1 MATFIMYVIFFAV
14 AAYLVYILLIK
25 PNKEKQQVSEYLAS
39 KKNEIPGIKLT
50 VESSSRYE
58 RREPEKTVTFKMLNN
73 NTAQFIP
80 DSSLP
85 LTLTN
90 CSKSDAELILDTFYN
105 VKGIEPKNHKIYE
118 LFALKNITCS
128 EIESYIE
135 ENSKQYRDNV
145 VDIMNADKDPEEK
158 LGIDEISLREIFPQ
172 IKEAAASKL
181 DKQPSVYGFYRLF
194 DSRPDSI
201 TWDDEIIKKY
211 SYKALRVYFRYY
223 KDFST
228 FRSFSVTADQY
239 ERKYMEQLVSQGL
252 AIQGLN
258 IPFEQYLKQLTVK
271 ELQTLFPDIKKTK
284 EKETYIQE
292 IVNYYDMTTLRE
304 ATKKRFTFKSTF
316 MLKEIPEVDTDTAC
330 SYWLYLETYLAV
342 FWWTLI
348 SFSYLDQS
356 YYKSL
361 HGNTKLK
368 VYSDFR
374 DSNCP
379 HAIKMGSEIH
389 KASTIPYPPYHVGC
403 TCKITQN

>member
-25 PNKEKQQVSEYLAS
+25 PNKEKRQVSEYLAS
-39 KKNEIPGIKLT
+39 KKDELPGIKLT
-50 VESSSRYE
+50 VESSLRYE
-58 RREPEKTVTFKMLNN
+58 RREPEKTVTFKMLNE

-90 CSKSDAELILDTFYN
+90 CSKSDAELILGTYYN
-105 VKGIEPKNHKIYE
+105 IHGIEPKNHKVYE
-118 LFALKNITCS
+118 LFALKNITCA

-135 ENSKQYRDNV
+135 ENSKQYLDNV
-145 VDIMNADKDPEEK
+145 LDIMNADKEPEDK
-158 LGIDEISLREIFPQ
+158 LSIDEISFRNIFPQ
-172 IKEAAASKL
+172 IKEAAAKRL

-194 DSRPDSI
+194 DSRPESI

-252 AIQGLN
+252 AIQGLD
-258 IPFEQYLKQLTVK
+258 IPFERYLNILTLK
-271 ELQTLFPDIKKTK
+271 DLQALFPDVKKRK
-284 EKETYIQE
+284 DKETYIQD
-292 IVNYYDMTTLRE
+292 IVNYYDMATLRE

-330 SYWLYLETYLAV
+330 SYWLYLETYLSV
-342 FWWTLI
+342 FWWTLL
-348 SFSYLDQS
+348 SFGYLDQS

-374 DSNCP
+374 DSHCP
-379 HAIKMGSEIH
+379 HAIKMSSQTY
-389 KASTIPYPPYHVGC
+389 KANETPFPPYHVGC
-403 TCKITQN
+403 TCKLNRI